1 MDDLDPL
8 ISALPEAIAEAR
20 QRQVST
26 LTILGAS
33 QNRETA
39 VLLQTFAA
47 RLGLQLASQAE
58 IEATSCCWDHIDL
71 REARQRR
78 VLEVQSAGGTSMAL
92 LDDPWNDDAIRL
104 LTERMGL
111 RPRLLFVT
119 PEVLHGLLQSAAEP
133 TKAARGNKNEGPRQR
148 AARTPEQR
156 GQVVEF
162 VDRLIQTAFDS
173 HASDI
178 HFECTREGLEAK
190 FRIDGILLGVE
201 SIDQQQM
208 SEQVVSRL
216 KVMAELDIAERRV
229 PQDGRFSI
237 DLGGRSVDC
246 RVSVMPSAHGEDVV
260 IRILDKRHLAEDG
273 SSLTLASLGFDEA
286 IRSVLDNLGRQPHG
300 MLLVTGPTGSGKT
313 TTLYALLS
321 EIRTG
326 TEKIVTIEDPIEYD
340 VPGVL
345 QVPVN
350 EKKGL
355 TFSRGLRSIL
365 RHDPDVIMV
374 GEIRDRETADI
385 AVQSALTGH
394 LVLTTVHANSALDV
408 VSRFTHI
415 GLDLYALASCLNG
428 VASQRLLRLNC
439 QHCSVPDEGSRARF
453 QQVWADGRATQAA
466 LLKGIGC
473 ELCRE
478 TGFLGRTAIAEVLVM
493 NDELRDLLVS
503 RAPLVTLRKTSSRAI
518 GRSILDSAYQLVAEG
533 RTTLDEVHR
542 VVAMA

>member
-8 ISALPEAIAEAR
+8 LGALPKAIAEAR

-26 LTILGAS
+26 LTVLA
-33 QNRETA
+33 QTQKLEPTA
-39 VLLQTFAA
+39 LLETFAA
-47 RLGLQLASQAE
+47 RLGLQLASQDD
-58 IEATSCCWDHIDL
+58 IDATTCCWDHIDL
-71 REARQRR
+71 REAKQLRM
-78 VLEVQSAGGTSMAL
+78 LELQTGSGLATAL

-104 LTERMGL
+104 LTERIGS
-111 RPRLLFVT
+111 RPQLLFAA
-119 PEVLHGLLQSAAEP
+119 PDVLQRLLQSASGSV
-133 TKAARGNKNEGPRQR
+133 KAARANRNEGKR
-148 AARTPEQR
+148 ALEARAPEQR

-162 VDRLIQTAFDS
+162 VDRLIEAAFDS

-178 HFECTREGLEAK
+178 HFECTREGLETK
-190 FRIDGILLGVE
+190 FRLDGILLGME
-201 SIDQQQM
+201 SIDEQAM
-208 SEQVVSRL
+208 AEQVVSRL

-237 DLGGRSVDC
+237 ELGGRSVDC

-260 IRILDKRHLAEDG
+260 IRILDKRHLAADG
-273 SSLTLASLGFDEA
+273 TSLTLASLGFDGA
-286 IRSVLDNLGRQPHG
+286 TRSTLDTLGRQPHG

-313 TTLYALLS
+313 TTLYALLG

-355 TFSRGLRSIL
+355 TFARGLRSIL

-415 GLDLYALASCLNG
+415 GLDLYAFASCLNG

-439 QHCSVPDEGSRARF
+439 NHCSVPDETSRATF
-453 QQVWADGRATQAA
+453 QQLWPQSRASAT
-466 LLKGIGC
+466 LMRGVGC
-473 ELCRE
+473 EACRG

-503 RAPLVTLRKTSSRAI
+503 RAPLVTLRNTSSRAL

-533 RTTLDEVHR
+533 RTTLNEVRR
-542 VVAMA
+542 VVAVA